1 MTEESKKDNEHSG
14 SSGESGPAPVGGD
27 AAAAAYRKQAE
38 EAGTTEPAQSTE
50 DIGASA
56 GEEEKPDALT
66 ELKDLL
72 QRKAAEFDNYRK
84 RVRREREELTE
95 RAAAALIEELL
106 PVVDHLEL
114 ALAADSE
121 SADDYRQ
128 GVAMILKQMQEILGR
143 SGLEPIETLGR
154 QFDPN
159 YHEAVIREETSEY
172 PEGQIT
178 GELQRGYMLSGRVLR
193 PARVKVAAP
202 PENSS
207 KNEEDDG
214 PMEIPIR

>member
-1 MTEESKKDNEHSG
+1 MTEESKKDNENSG

-38 EAGTTEPAQSTE
+38 EAGTAEPAQSTE
-50 DIGASA
+50 DIGAPA

-128 GVAMILKQMQEILGR
+128 GVEMILKQMREILGR

-159 YHEAVIREETSEY
+159 YHEAVVREETSEY
-172 PEGQIT
+172 LEGRIT

-202 PENSS
+202 PENSA
-207 KNEEDDG
+207 KDGEDDG